1 MGTRVTLMWQKY
13 GITTVTVN
21 VDCRQCTCRQQW
33 RAGRLVADIGEGP
46 DGGRRGLG
54 AQAVT
59 QSHHEVLVHGPQARI
74 ACMATKVYRIIRLLL
89 NLVSH
94 RAANYPSVF
103 TITEKAPT
111 ICRVFSWLK
120 VPIRAFTFKTLLI
133 YYA

>member
-1 MGTRVTLMWQKY
+1 MIFVLEVANFNNACVAKVWCPY
-13 GITTVTVN
+13 VI
-21 VDCRQCTCRQQW
+21 CRQCTCGQQW
-33 RAGRLVADIGEGP
+33 RAVGLVADIGEGP

-74 ACMATKVYRIIRLLL
+74 ACMATKVYRIIRLQL

-103 TITEKAPT
+103 TITEKGP
-111 ICRVFSWLK
+111 SS
-120 VPIRAFTFKTLLI
+120 
-133 YYA
+133 